1 MSDSSGWRRR
11 LVSQFAIA
19 SSYFCLCISFSAS
32 VDDNPGGVV
41 AVQSAELWYAARRLD
56 SLKRL
61 IFRVSLLFGLRKWSL
76 SLGISSRWDER
87 SEAASL
93 GRSILVRIFRRAK
106 EVAIKLPLD
115 SNCILSSD
123 GGSPGKQ
130 ISRLSSNCIL

>member
-106 EVAIKLPLD
+106 EVAIKV
-115 SNCILSSD
+115 
-123 GGSPGKQ
+123 
-130 ISRLSSNCIL
+130 